1 MCTCLL
7 KDFNS
12 YLVLMDSHSDL
23 EYPIPSREEL
33 VAMQAIVAIYEKR
46 KAFCREYMR
55 TYRQEHKEEI
65 KKYKKEL
72 RERHKLESPF
82 PPRQRGRPRKTTTV
96 EVGNN

>member
-1 MCTCLL
+1 MNHVSGQEC
-7 KDFNS
+7 S
-12 YLVLMDSHSDL
+12 
-23 EYPIPSREEL
+23 IPSHEEL

-72 RERHKLESPF
+72 RERHKLENPL
-82 PPRQRGRPRKTTTV
+82 PQRQRGRPRKTTTV